1 MNYPASCL
9 AALIVAIPAASYAT
23 QLPTTVFKD
32 SADFSNLVRSDTAA
46 TATISVVNAPVS
58 TLTGDAVRVLDTST
72 TRLPQIA
79 HQTSVALADA
89 VKFSFDVKINSISS
103 PIVVRLGPTASA
115 LGTLNTSTFGI
126 QLTSSGS
133 VTAEQGVTVGSGTNA
148 NVSYA
153 SSYSTVN
160 PFNVTIFYN
169 NSASAVDLTAYSGP
183 ANLAS
188 KRLALYVDGTLKSST
203 LAERYSQNHS
213 TGFGFVWRSGTGASA
228 NAMDFQLDNI
238 EYTNISAIPEPSS
251 AAALFGFGALGFV
264 ASGRRR
270 RRALTS

>member
-126 QLTSSGS
+126 QLTSSGT

-148 NVSYA
+148 K
-153 SSYSTVN
+153 
-160 PFNVTIFYN
+160 
-169 NSASAVDLTAYSGP
+169 D
-183 ANLAS
+183 
-188 KRLALYVDGTLKSST
+188 RKS
-203 LAERYSQNHS
+203 
-213 TGFGFVWRSGTGASA
+213 V
-228 NAMDFQLDNI
+228 
-238 EYTNISAIPEPSS
+238 
-251 AAALFGFGALGFV
+251 V
-264 ASGRRR
+264 
-270 RRALTS
+270 